1 MTTRSK
7 MTRYARVVGVTFDNR
22 QAVIAELVRGD
33 VLHIRR
39 EPHNP
44 HDANALSVEHPSG
57 AQIGYLPRPMAARL
71 SPRLDAAGVDNLPAT
86 VQALSG
92 GYGANP
98 ILGVSIRFTTP
109 I

>member
-22 QAVIAELVRGD
+22 QAVIAELVHGE

-44 HDANALSVEHPSG
+44 HDTHALSVEHPSG
-57 AQIGYLPRPMAARL
+57 AQIGYLPRPMAAQL
-71 SPRLDAAGVDNLPAT
+71 SPRLDAAGIDTLSAT

-98 ILGVSIRFTTP
+98 TLGVSIRFSAP